1 MDRKQFLKLACGLGA
16 CGCATRLAA
25 HSRALEAPKP
35 RPVEDPRLGFT
46 RHQVARLIGF
56 MGAGLPAEACAGVIE
71 QAGRECAKLTQLH
84 ARFKHDPEGY
94 FEAGKKNWG
103 TEFTW
108 DKLKGIITVTV
119 AEGPCGCPLVD
130 AKRTPALWCNCSVGY
145 QKESFETVF
154 GRPVKARLLASKLS
168 GSKHCVFEVTL
179 C

>member
-16 CGCATRLAA
+16 CGCATKLAGHA
-25 HSRALEAPKP
+25 SALEGPEP
-35 RPVEDPRLGFT
+35 RPSEDPRLRFA
-46 RHQVARLIGF
+46 RYQVANLVGF
-56 MGAGLPAEACAGVIE
+56 LGADLPVEACAGAIE
-71 QAGRECAKLTQLH
+71 RAGRECAKLGQLH
-84 ARFKHDPEGY
+84 TRFRNDPEGY
-94 FEAGKKNWG
+94 FEAGRRNWG
-103 TEFTW
+103 TDFKW
-108 DKLKGIITVTV
+108 DKSKNIITVTV

-130 AKRTPALWCNCSVGY
+130 PKRTPALWCNCSVGY